1 MKKKLLGMM
10 ALLISLGLISCGD
23 DSYTILDGNYE
34 IIVDDDGVPSGKP
47 GTEDMIGYYS
57 SLGLESETWK
67 NANETIK
74 KYAKETKNQPL
85 YYYTYPFATNSA
97 FRIMDEKTIYFVK
110 EEIYGSSSNGTD
122 ETQIECCSYEYRYK
136 VYIDL
141 YHERTDYAYL
151 YVWHTIEKYPDLSK
165 GSQWWE
171 GRYALNGNN
180 MTVNTDLGETI
191 TMTYSNHEI
200 IWNGTVFTK
209 VSN

>member
-1 MKKKLLGMM
+1 MKKKQLGMM
-10 ALLISLGLISCGD
+10 ALLISIGLMSCGD

-34 IIVDDDGVPSGKP
+34 TIVDDDGVPSGNP

-67 NANETIK
+67 NANKTIEDF
-74 KYAKETKNQPL
+74 AKETKNQHL
-85 YYYTYPFATNSA
+85 YYYIYPFATNSA
-97 FRIMDEKTIYFVK
+97 FRIMDEKTIYLVK

-122 ETQIECCSYEYRYK
+122 ETQIECHSYTYRYRD
-136 VYIDL
+136 YYDRI
-141 YHERTDYAYL
+141 DYAYL
-151 YVWHTIEKYPDLSK
+151 YVWHTIEKSPDLSK
-165 GSQWWE
+165 NSQWWQ